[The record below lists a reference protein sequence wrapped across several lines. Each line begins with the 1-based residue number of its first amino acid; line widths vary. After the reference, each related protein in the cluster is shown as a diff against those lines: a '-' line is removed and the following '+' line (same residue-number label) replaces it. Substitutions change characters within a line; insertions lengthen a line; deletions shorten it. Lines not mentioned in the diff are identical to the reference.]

1 MDLPEITHVPP
12 LGPAR
17 LLYTYYGQSL
27 LGSKPRPIYLLDNIR
42 SRPTLILG
50 TTGTGKT
57 QGMLSRAYQDASKGR
72 PVVFIDGKGDS
83 DTWNTLYYYNSVVA
97 GRPFYALFPLDNL
110 DHLSNSWNP
119 LYSTTLSVKTV
130 VSSFFNSYSK
140 DRPSTGDGVYYT
152 TYQSNAFS
160 LLCRAL
166 HNSGLAYNLLDV
178 AIALENHEVMDTLAP
193 RIRPEG
199 MDSYSK
205 LLSLRKADPK
215 EFRKNLTP
223 FINFLRL
230 FEHWSLICYRPEID
244 FESLY
249 ESGATIYICLPVNQQ
264 REMMSV
270 LGNVIINHLKAF
282 SAHIQ
287 TMPPARRQRMSVFV
301 DEAAPF
307 MDEAIVEWISKV
319 RSSGM
324 FIELGVQ
331 GLEDL
336 SSKNS
341 NIGERVMVNVPNV
354 LCYNPNSVRTARWF
368 SDFYG
373 CQPSIVRS
381 TNIDGDDELATGSER
396 LGSTPKIW
404 PELPNNLRLGQ
415 FLLRPAVR
423 VYRPIY
429 AAGVALPPVPPSPDC
444 HWHGHHDTH
453 EPTVKGLYLSL
464 LQNRI
469 RTAPPQAVGG
479 GNRRPRSKTLS
490 KK

>member
-1 MDLPEITHVPP
+1 MDLPDITNAPP
-12 LGPAR
+12 LGEAR
-17 LLYTYYGQSL
+17 HLYTYYGQSL
-27 LGSKPRPIYLLDNIR
+27 LGSKLRPIYVLDSLR
-42 SRPTLILG
+42 SRPTLLLG
-50 TTGTGKT
+50 TTGSGKT

-72 PVVFIDGKGDS
+72 PVVFIDGKGDR
-83 DTWNTLYYYNSVVA
+83 DTWDTLYYYNSVVA

-119 LYSTTLSVKTV
+119 LFSSTLSVKTV

-140 DRPSTGDGVYYT
+140 DRPASGDGVYYT

-166 HNSGLAYNLLDV
+166 HNSGLAYNLVDV
-178 AIALENHEVMDTLAP
+178 AIALENHEVLDTLAP

-199 MDSYSK
+199 MDSYTK
-205 LLSLRKADPK
+205 LLALRKVDPK

-223 FINFLRL
+223 FVNFLRL
-230 FEHWSLICYRPEID
+230 FEHWSLLSYRPELD

-270 LGNVIINHLKAF
+270 LGNVVINHLKAF

-287 TMPPARRQRMSVFV
+287 TMPAARRQRMSVFV

-307 MDEAIVEWISKV
+307 MDETLAEWVAKV

-324 FIELGVQ
+324 FVELGVQ

-336 SSKNS
+336 SSKHS

-354 LCYNPNSVRTARWF
+354 LCYNPNSARTARWF
-368 SDFYG
+368 SDFFG
-373 CQPSIVRS
+373 GQSSIVRS
-381 TNIDGDDELATGSER
+381 TNINHDDELSTGTER
-396 LGSTPKIW
+396 LGSTPKLW

-415 FLLRPAVR
+415 FLFRPAIR

-429 AAGVALPPVPPSPDC
+429 ATGSVLPPPPSSPAC
-444 HWHGHHDTH
+444 QWRGHHDTH
-453 EPTVKGLYLSL
+453 QPRVKGLHLHL

-469 RTAPPQAVGG
+469 RTTPPPAVGG
-479 GNRRPRSKTLS
+479 GSRRPHAKTFR